1 MKNCTLCKSPSTSR
15 SLSKLVRSVAAAPT
29 AGESTSTPFH
39 TNIKY
44 LNKSKLIQ
52 SYDAPVV
59 SGLSLFN
66 EDSDLNEL
74 SLIGRKKKKDNGK
87 INDGKCNRDTD
98 TFSSDG
104 TQTCLKM

>member
-1 MKNCTLCKSPSTSR
+1 M
-15 SLSKLVRSVAAAPT
+15 
-29 AGESTSTPFH
+29 GESTSTPLH

-52 SYDAPVV
+52 SYNASVV

-74 SLIGRKKKKDNGK
+74 CLIGRKKKKDNGK
-87 INDGKCNRDTD
+87 INDGECNRDTD
-98 TFSSDG
+98 TFSSDV

>member
-15 SLSKLVRSVAAAPT
+15 GLSKLVRSVAAAPT
-29 AGESTSTPFH
+29 VGESTSTPFH

-52 SYDAPVV
+52 SYNASVV

-74 SLIGRKKKKDNGK
+74 SLIGRKKKDNGK

-98 TFSSDG
+98 TFSFDV

>member
-29 AGESTSTPFH
+29 VGESTSTPFH
-39 TNIKY
+39 TNTKY

-52 SYDAPVV
+52 SYDAVV

-74 SLIGRKKKKDNGK
+74 SLIGRKKKKTTGK
-87 INDGKCNRDTD
+87 
-98 TFSSDG
+98 
-104 TQTCLKM
+104 

>member
-29 AGESTSTPFH
+29 VGESTSTPFH

-74 SLIGRKKKKDNGK
+74 SLIGRKKKRQRENK
-87 INDGKCNRDTD
+87 
-98 TFSSDG
+98 
-104 TQTCLKM
+104 